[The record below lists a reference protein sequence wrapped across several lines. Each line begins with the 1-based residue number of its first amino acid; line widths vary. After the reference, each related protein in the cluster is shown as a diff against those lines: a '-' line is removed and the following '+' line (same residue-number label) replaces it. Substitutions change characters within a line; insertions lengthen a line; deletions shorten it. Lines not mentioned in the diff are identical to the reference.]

1 MIRLRAFARDE
12 RGASIV
18 EFALI
23 SPVLLITLFGMFD
36 FGHGLYTRAL
46 LQGAIDKA
54 SRGSTIQG
62 STTATLDA
70 KVTSIVRQ
78 ITPGAAAPTFS
89 RTFYTNFSDVSE
101 AEEYIESNANGT
113 CDASEAYEDA
123 NGNGVWD
130 STRGRIG
137 GGGALDAVLY
147 KVTVTYPRLFPIGR
161 LIGQPSTQSMT
172 AIAVLRNQPYGFQN
186 DPTQSRTCP

>member
-1 MIRLRAFARDE
+1 MMRLRALFWDE
-12 RGASIV
+12 RGASMV

-23 SPVLLITLFGMFD
+23 APVLLITVFGLFD
-36 FGHGLYTRAL
+36 FGHGMYTRAL

-62 STTATLDA
+62 STTTALDA

-78 ITPGAAAPTFS
+78 LTPGAAAPVFS
-89 RTFYTNFSDVSE
+89 RTYYTNFGDISQ
-101 AEEYIESNANGT
+101 AEDYIESNANGV
-113 CDASEAYEDA
+113 CDAGEAYEDA

-130 STRGRIG
+130 ATRGRTG
-137 GGGALDAVLY
+137 SGAARDAVLY

-161 LIGQPSTQSMT
+161 LIGQPNTQSMT

-186 DPTQSRTCP
+186 DPTQSRLCP